1 MGAAVLLH
9 SPLVGA
15 DDNGNVI
22 GTVVRAGIP
31 NLQTSMPSYPDL
43 TTQEVEDLAAYIHY
57 LRQLGR
63 HKELTRVS
71 AAAGD
76 AAAGGTYFAANC
88 ASCHS
93 VSGDLKG
100 VASKYDMATLRLR
113 LLGPPPPAEAD
124 RSGAADAGRRRH
136 LTLLERYSD
145 DDVRN
150 LVAYSA
156 DRHAV
161 TQHVPSS
168 VPGVESGPCDF
179 ESTSRPRVPYSDRVG
194 RLHARG
200 APRHDVVLELKGRA
214 LEGSGDLAG
223 LGGNRSMQGQGG
235 AIEPGVKSE
244 KRALG

>member
-1 MGAAVLLH
+1 MSRVLQAGAGVALCTLVALLPATSHAQGAPGKPDAGGMPAPTVALERGRTVYVLNTCHFCHGVDLTKATMGAAVLLH

-71 AAAGD
+71 VAAGD

-150 LVAYSA
+150 LVAYLQTA
-156 DRHAV
+156 
-161 TQHVPSS
+161 TP
-168 VPGVESGPCDF
+168 
-179 ESTSRPRVPYSDRVG
+179 
-194 RLHARG
+194 
-200 APRHDVVLELKGRA
+200 
-214 LEGSGDLAG
+214 
-223 LGGNRSMQGQGG
+223 
-235 AIEPGVKSE
+235 
-244 KRALG
+244 